1 MVGLQP
7 PDLKLPVENDTI
19 AKLVIIGAWV
29 MILSISVFLVIKLKR
44 HRELEKA
51 ALLKTFVEVRSP

>member
-29 MILSISVFLVIKLKR
+29 MILSILVFLVIKLKR
-44 HRELEKA
+44 HREMEKA
-51 ALLKTFVEVRSP
+51 ALVGAFKQPESP